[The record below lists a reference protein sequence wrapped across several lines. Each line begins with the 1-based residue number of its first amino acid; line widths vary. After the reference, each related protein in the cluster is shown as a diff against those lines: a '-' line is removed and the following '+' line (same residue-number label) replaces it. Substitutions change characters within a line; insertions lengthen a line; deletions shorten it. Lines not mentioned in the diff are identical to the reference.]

1 MFANYVKQIYR
12 ARTII
17 DKGIKVERLPVRCL
31 IKWFQGWRRSATI
44 ACDWKERKR
53 KCDVS
58 RPMTNTVITM
68 TVVCATIKH
77 DSSSDVDNFWSFRRN
92 GIKKNYTMLMMLITN
107 QGKDTIKLKELFRY
121 RSLTFTLPLF
131 GEIPITRGERSF
143 TSKYTIHLELI
154 RTGVW
159 MFRKKMRLQLCFF
172 FGL

>member
-1 MFANYVKQIYR
+1 MFDQVISRMKKVCNNFVRLK
-12 ARTII
+12 RTE
-17 DKGIKVERLPVRCL
+17 KKV
-31 IKWFQGWRRSATI
+31 RR
-44 ACDWKERKR
+44 
-53 KCDVS
+53 V
-58 RPMTNTVITM
+58 
-68 TVVCATIKH
+68 
-77 DSSSDVDNFWSFRRN
+77 SSDDQHRYDNDSRLCDYKTRFFIRCRQLSIVSTIERSIRAD
-92 GIKKNYTMLMMLITN
+92 GIKKNYTIFMMLITN

-121 RSLTFTLPLF
+121 RSLTFTLQLF